1 VKNISPL
8 SQHLNFDKKPLTTV
22 DVVVFSLKNKQL
34 NVLLIKRE
42 NSPQEP
48 YPGQWALVGGFV
60 DVQKDRDLKAT
71 AMRKLQEKT
80 GVSTAY
86 LEQLGSWGSQ
96 QRDPRGWS
104 STHVYLSMLA
114 VDDAQILTSGGNAED
129 AKWFLV
135 NGETVDCQL
144 AFDHQTILQ
153 AAIERLRNKVEYT
166 SLPAF
171 LMPALFT
178 LKDLQLAYEAIL
190 ARPIDKSAFRTRM
203 LASDLLEAT
212 EQFTEAANRPAQLY
226 KLKSNLQPVF
236 FQRTFNPI
244 K

>member
-1 VKNISPL
+1 MKNISLL
-8 SQHLNFDKKPLTTV
+8 SRHLNFEKPLTTV
-22 DVVVFSLKNKQL
+22 DVVVFCLKNKQL
-34 NVLLIKRE
+34 NVLLIMRE

-60 DVQKDRDLKAT
+60 DVQKDSDLKAT

-80 GVSTAY
+80 GVNTAY

-114 VDDAQILTSGGNAED
+114 VDDAQLLISGGNAQD
-129 AKWFLV
+129 AKWFAV

>member
-1 VKNISPL
+1 MKNISLL
-8 SQHLNFDKKPLTTV
+8 SRHLNFEKPLTTV

-34 NVLLIKRE
+34 HVLLVKRE
-42 NSPQEP
+42 NSLQEP
-48 YPGQWALVGGFV
+48 FPAQWALVGGFV
-60 DVQKDRDLKAT
+60 DVQLDTDLKAT

-80 GVSTAY
+80 GVKTAY

-96 QRDPRGWS
+96 KRDPRGWS
-104 STHVYLSMLA
+104 TTHVYISMLA
-114 VDDAQILTSGGNAED
+114 LDDAQILTTGGNATE
-129 AKWFLV
+129 AKWFAI
-135 NGETVDCQL
+135 NGESVECKL
-144 AFDHQTILQ
+144 AFDHQEILQ

-171 LMPALFT
+171 LMPDLFT
-178 LKDLQLAYEAIL
+178 LTELHMAFEAVL

-203 LASDLLEAT
+203 LTSNLLQAT
-212 EQFTEAANRPAQLY
+212 DQFKEAANRPAQLY
-226 KLKSNLQPVF
+226 QLKSTIEPVF